1 MSKTLSQVY
10 YFDSGKKHITS
21 LFKKQL
27 VSLFEE
33 YNLYNREVIILC
45 IGSDRSTGREWKNP
59 ENYDL
64 CLNTGKFDYETCVDI
79 IENYIKTRLAG
90 NN

>member
-45 IGSDRSTGREWKNP
+45 IGSTVQPVTASVPLSDMS
-59 ENYDL
+59 
-64 CLNTGKFDYETCVDI
+64 
-79 IENYIKTRLAG
+79 
-90 NN
+90 